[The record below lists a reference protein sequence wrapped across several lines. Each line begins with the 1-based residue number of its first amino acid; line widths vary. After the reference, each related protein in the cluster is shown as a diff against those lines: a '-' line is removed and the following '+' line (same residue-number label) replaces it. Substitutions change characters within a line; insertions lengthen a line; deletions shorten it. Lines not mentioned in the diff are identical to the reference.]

1 MAPKLPRGVVQVA
14 DGHYRV
20 RWTDTDRHEHSKDF
34 RRPKDGRTDAAVRK
48 AAEAFKMDR
57 ESAKGRGAAEL
68 EPSRLTV
75 AELVERW
82 LQREARPSTLARDA
96 SFARTWVLPRL
107 GVKRVQE
114 VRRSHVVDFVTAMRE
129 STLAPESVRSYY
141 GRLASLF
148 AFAERDEVIALT
160 PCRNV
165 PLPAPQGRRK
175 RPAVT
180 PEQVHALGA
189 ALPERYRPVAYLAAL
204 GLRRAEVFGLQVGDL
219 DVTRHTLTVRR
230 TVTPVRGQLVIGAP
244 KTAKSARTI
253 QLPESVSIFL
263 GQHLAEQGTAHTPG
277 AFVVS
282 APEGGPVRPDLF
294 RRRVWAPACVSAGL
308 GAMVGPEGKEVYEGL
323 GLHDLRHAAVAL
335 MREAGV
341 PVEVASRR
349 LGHASIRT
357 TMDVYGSLPESLDRQ
372 AADQLGDLLQSGR
385 NPGLQQISAR

>member
-1 MAPKLPRGVVQVA
+1 MAAALPKGVVRVE
-14 DGHYRV
+14 DGHYLV
-20 RWTDTDRHEHSKDF
+20 RWTDAGGTPRKRNF
-34 RRPKDGRTDAAVRK
+34 RRPRDGRTDAAVRN
-48 AAEAFKMDR
+48 AATAWKMDR
-57 ESAKGRGAAEL
+57 ESAKRSGAVDAA
-68 EPSRLTV
+68 SFTGTMTV
-75 AELVERW
+75 AELTERW
-82 LQREARPSTLARDA
+82 LAREARPSTLARDA
-96 SFARTWVLPRL
+96 SFVRAWVVPRL
-107 GVKRVQE
+107 GRLRVTE
-114 VRRSHVVDFVTAMRE
+114 VRRSHVVDFVAALR
-129 STLAPESVRSYY
+129 SAGLAPESVRSYY

-180 PEQVHALGA
+180 PEQVHALA
-189 ALPERYRPVAYLAAL
+189 DALPDEYRPVAYLAAL

-219 DVTRHTLTVRR
+219 DLARSTLTVRR
-230 TVTPVRGQLVIGAP
+230 TVTPVRGRLVVGEP

-253 QLPESVSIFL
+253 QVPANVSAFL
-263 GQHLAEQGTAHTPG
+263 GQHLAERGRAHEPG
-277 AFVVS
+277 AYVVT
-282 APEGGPVRPDLF
+282 APQGGPVRPDLF
-294 RRRVWAPACVSAGL
+294 RRRVWAPACEAAGL
-308 GAMVGPEGKEVYEGL
+308 AGL

-372 AADQLGDLLQSGR
+372 AADALGDLMAAGR
-385 NPGLQQISAR
+385 TDEAIGRKSAGGSA